1 MQQFLEIL
9 PVLGFILSIG
19 LFGYGLKKVIIK
31 VENDKSKEQLDYQI
45 IQKNNKEFYI
55 KKLIGEIEK
64 IIDINYE
71 IKIRE

>member
-19 LFGYGLKKVIIK
+19 LFGYGLKKVLIK
-31 VENDKSKEQLDYQI
+31 VENDKSKKQLNYQI

>member
-19 LFGYGLKKVIIK
+19 LFGYGLKKVLIK
-31 VENDKSKEQLDYQI
+31 VENDKSKKQLNYQI

-64 IIDINYE
+64 IFDINYE

>member
-9 PVLGFILSIG
+9 TVLGFILSIG
-19 LFGYGLKKVIIK
+19 LFGYGLKKVLIK
-31 VENDKSKEQLDYQI
+31 VENDKSKKQLNYQI
-45 IQKNNKEFYI
+45 IQKNNKDFYI
-55 KKLIGEIEK
+55 KKLLGEIEK

>member
-19 LFGYGLKKVIIK
+19 LFGYGLKKVLIK
-31 VENDKSKEQLDYQI
+31 VENDKSKKQLNYQI
-45 IQKNNKEFYI
+45 IQKNNKDFYI

>member
-1 MQQFLEIL
+1 ML

-19 LFGYGLKKVIIK
+19 LFGYGLKKVLIK
-31 VENDKSKEQLDYQI
+31 VENDKSKKQLNYQI

>member
-9 PVLGFILSIG
+9 TVLGFILSIG
-19 LFGYGLKKVIIK
+19 LFGYGLKKVLIK
-31 VENDKSKEQLDYQI
+31 VENDQSKKQLNYQI

-64 IIDINYE
+64 LLILIM
-71 IKIRE
+71 K

>member
-9 PVLGFILSIG
+9 TVLGFILSIG
-19 LFGYGLKKVIIK
+19 LFGYGLKKVLIK
-31 VENDKSKEQLDYQI
+31 VENDKSKKQLNYQI

>member
-9 PVLGFILSIG
+9 TVLGFILSIG
-19 LFGYGLKKVIIK
+19 LFGYGLKKVLIK
-31 VENDKSKEQLDYQI
+31 VENDKSKKQLNYQI
-45 IQKNNKEFYI
+45 IQKNNKDFYI

>member
-31 VENDKSKEQLDYQI
+31 VENDKSKKQLNYQI